1 MAKIRAKQIRKAMP
15 TYIDKTENVP
25 EINKDGNST
34 TEDKTNKN
42 KKILLVALEKSLG
55 VVTTACRA
63 VGMSRTQHYEWIKE
77 DPEYK
82 QAVEDL
88 ADVAI
93 DFAESK
99 LHKLIDQG
107 DTASTIFYLKTKGK
121 KRGYIERVE
130 NMFGEVEQP
139 LFGPEDSEQD

>member
-1 MAKIRAKQIRKAMP
+1 MIHQGNTI
-15 TYIDKTENVP
+15 IQDKTDMS
-25 EINKDGNST
+25 K
-34 TEDKTNKN
+34 KN
-42 KKILLVALEKSLG
+42 LLAALEKSLG
-55 VVTTACRA
+55 VVTSACKMANLSRA
-63 VGMSRTQHYEWIKE
+63 QHYVWMKE

-82 QAVEDL
+82 QAVDEL

-99 LHKLIDQG
+99 LHKLIEGG

-139 LFGPEDSEQD
+139 LFGPDDPDLIGDDQGK